1 MKERSEINRIHRFE
15 FLNINEAMCIFAL
28 GSKFTYKG
36 SPNDYLPTVNSILR
50 RINNVWKIDW
60 MQRSPE
66 IKNCPCGISRFKRR
80 FICSNNLGRSFF

>member
-15 FLNINEAMCIFAL
+15 FLSINEAMCIFEL

-36 SPNDYLPTVNSILR
+36 SPNYALPTVTSIFK
-50 RINNVWKIDW
+50 RINNVWKILW
-60 MQRSPE
+60 MQRSSE
-66 IKNCPCGISRFKRR
+66 IKICHCGISIVKRP